1 VLTHEHRRSVVALR
15 GDKHQSSYKT
25 GFLIIGFMLTAG
37 LGYLAGSLQDQ
48 VRTIIGQEESQLDLS
63 SLQQAYREL
72 QSNYDGPINADLLVD
87 GAKRGMVDALGDEYT
102 VYMNAEETK
111 EFNKSLSGDIGGGV
125 GVEIGIR
132 GDQPTVVRVLRDN
145 PAEEAGV
152 RVGDR
157 IVAVNDESVVDE
169 TVTAVV
175 MRVRGDVGTTV
186 RLGVIRDGKRMD
198 IAITRDQVNNPSVY
212 SAINDGVG
220 VMTISRFDND
230 TGRLAREAAADLKE
244 AGVRGVVLDMR
255 GNGGGYVDAAKS
267 VAGIWLDNKVV
278 VVEKTDGRVI
288 EEVRSSSQTILAG
301 VPTVVLVDGS
311 SASASEIV
319 AGALRDHEEATL
331 VGQTTFGKGSVQ
343 RLVNLSEGAMLKVT
357 LARWYTPSGVNISEK
372 GIFPDAVVEITAEDI
387 NANRDPQ
394 LKAAIDRLRP

>member
-1 VLTHEHRRSVVALR
+1 MPIHEHRRPVMALR
-15 GDKHQSSYKT
+15 AEQRRTSYKT
-25 GFLIIGFMLTAG
+25 GLLILGFMLVAG

-48 VRTIIGQEESQLDLS
+48 VRDIIGQEDAQLDLT
-63 SLQQAYREL
+63 SLQQVYSEL
-72 QSNYDGPINADLLVD
+72 RANYDGSIDSGTLVE
-87 GAKRGMVDALGDEYT
+87 GAKRGMVDALGDDYT
-102 VYMNAEETK
+102 TYMSAEETA

-157 IVAVNDESVVDE
+157 IVAVNDESVVDK
-169 TVTAVV
+169 TVSDVV
-175 MRVRGDVGTTV
+175 IKVRGDAGTTV
-186 RLGVIRDGKRMD
+186 RLGLVRDGERID
-198 IAITRDQVNNPSVY
+198 IPITRGQVNNPSVY
-212 SAINDGVG
+212 SSIDDGIG

-230 TGRLAREAAADLKE
+230 TGRLARQAANDFKD

-255 GNGGGYVDAAKS
+255 GNGGGYVDAAKA
-267 VAGIWLDNKVV
+267 VAGIWLDDEVV
-278 VVEKTDGRVI
+278 VVEKAAGRVV
-288 EEVRSSSQTILAG
+288 EEVRSPSQPILGG

-319 AGALRDHEEATL
+319 AGALRDHGKATL

-343 RLVNLSEGAMLKVT
+343 RLVNLSEGSTLKVT
-357 LARWYTPSGVNISEK
+357 IARWYTPSGINISEK
-372 GIFPDAVVEITAEDI
+372 GIAPQVVVELSSEDI

-394 LKAAIDRLRP
+394 LDAATDELR

>member
-1 VLTHEHRRSVVALR
+1 MALR
-15 GDKHQSSYKT
+15 AEQRRTSYKT
-25 GFLIIGFMLTAG
+25 GLLILGFMLVAG

-48 VRTIIGQEESQLDLS
+48 VRDIIGQEDAQLDLT
-63 SLQQAYREL
+63 SLQQVYSEL
-72 QSNYDGPINADLLVD
+72 RANYDGSIDSGTLVE
-87 GAKRGMVDALGDEYT
+87 GAKRGMVDALGDDYT
-102 VYMNAEETK
+102 TYMSAEETA

-157 IVAVNDESVVDE
+157 IVAVNDESVVDK
-169 TVTAVV
+169 TVSDVV
-175 MRVRGDVGTTV
+175 IKVRGDAGTTV
-186 RLGVIRDGKRMD
+186 RLGLVRDGERID
-198 IAITRDQVNNPSVY
+198 IPITRGQVNNPSVY
-212 SAINDGVG
+212 SSIDDGIG

-230 TGRLAREAAADLKE
+230 TGRLARQAANDFKD

-255 GNGGGYVDAAKS
+255 GNGGGYVDAAKA
-267 VAGIWLDNKVV
+267 VAGIWLDDEVV
-278 VVEKTDGRVI
+278 VVEKAAGRVV
-288 EEVRSSSQTILAG
+288 EEVRSPSQPILGG

-319 AGALRDHEEATL
+319 AGALRDHGKATL

-343 RLVNLSEGAMLKVT
+343 RLVNLSEGSTLKVT
-357 LARWYTPSGVNISEK
+357 IARWYTPSGINISEK
-372 GIFPDAVVEITAEDI
+372 GIAPQVVVELSSEDI

-394 LKAAIDRLRP
+394 LDAATDELR

>member
-1 VLTHEHRRSVVALR
+1 
-15 GDKHQSSYKT
+15 
-25 GFLIIGFMLTAG
+25 MLTAG

-48 VRTIIGQEESQLDLS
+48 VRTIVGQEESQLDLS

-72 QSNYDGPINADLLVD
+72 QSNYDGPIDAGLLVD

-357 LARWYTPSGVNISEK
+357 VARWYTPSGVNISEK